1 MASGHGGIRLL
12 QRSAGLCWRNLLPFA
27 AGRHHTKDNGRPLHW
42 QAVIRQPDWFRPDFV
57 LV

>member
-42 QAVIRQPDWFRPDFV
+42 QAVIRQPDWFRP
-57 LV
+57 